1 MIVVNTRM
9 HTLYIYLPSPYLACG
24 WLCLHLLVL
33 FSCPRTINVI
43 IVQLSCC
50 GQNVFLIIVRYSA
63 RATSVIIIGDC
74 AIFLRTVSYNFVMMR
89 IKLLLTFLSECYTES
104 SFIAAIMILMEI
116 PRIGIYFTEVHSG
129 LPHITQ
135 SEWFH

>member
-9 HTLYIYLPSPYLACG
+9 HTLYIYLPSPYLAVPA
-24 WLCLHLLVL
+24 LTLLL
-33 FSCPRTINVI
+33 PAHYNSP
-43 IVQLSCC
+43 IVAAKYF
-50 GQNVFLIIVRYSA
+50 FLIIVRYSA

-104 SFIAAIMILMEI
+104 SFHCCNYDINGNSQNWYIL
-116 PRIGIYFTEVHSG
+116 PRIGTLASH
-129 LPHITQ
+129 T
-135 SEWFH
+135 